1 MINLRTESEFK
12 EQIISRCTIILSPN
26 WLNEGPVVVASV
38 DNTRRLTHVVLML
51 ADRHALWLNLQPA
64 LVNVSCYLDSW
75 PLPPYYFNV
84 AQPYILLDQLQVN
97 IVSTLIVCCLNT
109 LII

>member
-26 WLNEGPVVVASV
+26 GLNEGPVVVASAE
-38 DNTRRLTHVVLML
+38 NTRRLTHVILML

-64 LVNVSCYLDSW
+64 LVNVSCYIITWTAGHFPHVGLM
-75 PLPPYYFNV
+75 LPNRLYYWTNFK
-84 AQPYILLDQLQVN
+84 
-97 IVSTLIVCCLNT
+97 
-109 LII
+109 